1 MFTLFYNKHLKSIGS
16 SRFYIQGSATII
28 PMTGRSSD
36 ELRDELSLLM
46 AEHIASVKTQTFGGL
61 DEIALRIQEL
71 RLRKI
76 REVAADYLAALK
88 AEAS

>member
-1 MFTLFYNKHLKSIGS
+1 M
-16 SRFYIQGSATII
+16 A
-28 PMTGRSSD
+28 GRRVD
-36 ELRDELSLLM
+36 ELRDELSRLM
-46 AEHIASVKTQTFGGL
+46 AEHIESVETQTFGGF

-88 AEAS
+88 GESS

>member
-1 MFTLFYNKHLKSIGS
+1 MTRHSIDDL
-16 SRFYIQGSATII
+16 
-28 PMTGRSSD
+28 RS
-36 ELRDELSLLM
+36 ELSLLM
-46 AEHIASVKTQTFGGL
+46 AEHIESVKAETFGGL
-61 DEIALRIQEL
+61 DAIALRIQEL